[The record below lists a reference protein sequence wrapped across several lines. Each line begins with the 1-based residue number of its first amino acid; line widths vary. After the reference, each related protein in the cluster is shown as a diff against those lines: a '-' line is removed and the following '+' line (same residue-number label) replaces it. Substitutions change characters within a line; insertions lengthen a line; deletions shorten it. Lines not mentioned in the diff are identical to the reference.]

1 MRGRKPKLDNVVPMR
16 PDDPDGHE
24 ALRLAA
30 TERAIRNLRPKGLSS
45 DLRKEWTRVAR
56 LLAEPTVDRLKPRF
70 VDVIIEYCR
79 ATVRLRML
87 RLAFQAAAE
96 KKAKETGQPADP
108 LAAEVYRVE
117 AGRNGTQVKT
127 HPYIPQINE
136 TWRQWRSL
144 VAMLGLS
151 PADERNMIPGQGDL
165 FDESDRYLA

>member
-1 MRGRKPKLDNVVPMR
+1 MRGRKPNVDNVIPMR

-24 ALRLAA
+24 AARLRA
-30 TERAIRNLRPKGLSS
+30 TARAVIQLRPKGLSA
-45 DLRKEWTRVAR
+45 DLRKEWNRVAL

-79 ATVRLRML
+79 ATVRLRLL
-87 RLAFQAAAE
+87 R
-96 KKAKETGQPADP
+96 ETMPTINM
-108 LAAEVYRVE
+108 EIYRVE

-127 HPYIPQINE
+127 HPYIAQINE

>member
-1 MRGRKPKLDNVVPMR
+1 MRGRKPKVDNVIPMR
-16 PDDPDGHE
+16 PDDPDGME
-24 ALRLAA
+24 ASRAAA
-30 TERAIRNLRPKGLSS
+30 TARAVVKLRPKGLSPE
-45 DLRKEWTRVAR
+45 LRKEWTRVAP

-79 ATVRLRML
+79 ATVRLRLL
-87 RLAFQAAAE
+87 R
-96 KKAKETGQPADP
+96 ETMPTINM
-108 LAAEVYRVE
+108 EIYRVE

-127 HPYIPQINE
+127 HPYIAQINE